1 MIHYYNYDNQRPE
14 VTPRLRSSDGF
25 TLIEVLVAMVILSV
39 GLLGT
44 AALITGI
51 IKSNQVSNR
60 ITTATVLAQDKMEE
74 IRGLG
79 YSGMP
84 TSDTT
89 TTEPYNSITNYSL
102 YKRVTFT
109 EVVNPAAGMKTVTVT
124 VYWNSDNSS
133 IELKTIFAQ

>member
-1 MIHYYNYDNQRPE
+1 MIKTDNNK
-14 VTPRLRSSDGF
+14 GF

-51 IKSNQVSNR
+51 INGNKVSNR
-60 ITTATVLAQDKMEE
+60 ISTATTCAQDKMEE
-74 IRGLG
+74 IRRLG

-109 EVVNPAAGMKTVTVT
+109 DVVNPAVGMKTVTVT
-124 VYWNSDNSS
+124 VSWDSDNSS
-133 IELKTIFAQ
+133 IELKTILAQ

>member
-1 MIHYYNYDNQRPE
+1 MNMFN
-14 VTPRLRSSDGF
+14 TSNNNGF

-51 IKSNQVSNR
+51 ISSNKLSNR
-60 ITTATVLAQDKMEE
+60 ISTATTCAQDKMEE
-74 IRGLG
+74 IRRLG

-109 EVVNPAAGMKTVTVT
+109 DVDNPAVGMKTVTVT
-124 VYWNSDNSS
+124 VFWDSDAHWV
-133 IELKTIFAQ
+133 ELITILAK

>member
-1 MIHYYNYDNQRPE
+1 MRRLHDDNN
-14 VTPRLRSSDGF
+14 GF

-51 IKSNQVSNR
+51 INGNKVSNR
-60 ITTATVLAQDKMEE
+60 ISTATTCAQDKMEE
-74 IRGLG
+74 IRRLG

-84 TSDTT
+84 ASDTT

-109 EVVNPAAGMKTVTVT
+109 DVVNPAVGMKTVTVT
-124 VYWNSDNSS
+124 VSWDSDNSS
-133 IELKTIFAQ
+133 IELKTILAQ

>member
-1 MIHYYNYDNQRPE
+1 MNFMNMFN
-14 VTPRLRSSDGF
+14 TSNNNGF

-51 IKSNQVSNR
+51 ISSNKLSNR
-60 ITTATVLAQDKMEE
+60 ISTATTCAQDKMEE
-74 IRGLG
+74 IRRLG

-84 TSDTT
+84 ASDTT
-89 TTEPYNSITNYSL
+89 TTESYNSITNYSL

-109 EVVNPAAGMKTVTVT
+109 DVDNPAAGMKTVTVF
-124 VYWNSDNSS
+124 VYWDADAHWV
-133 IELKTIFAQ
+133 ELKTILVQ

>member
-1 MIHYYNYDNQRPE
+1 MR
-14 VTPRLRSSDGF
+14 RLRDDNSGF

-51 IKSNQVSNR
+51 IKGNKLSNR
-60 ITTATVLAQDKMEE
+60 ISTATTCAQDKMEE
-74 IRGLG
+74 IRGVG

-84 TSDTT
+84 ASDTT

-109 EVVNPAAGMKTVTVT
+109 DVVNPAAGMKTVTVT
-124 VYWNSDNSS
+124 VYWDSDNSS
-133 IELKTIFAQ
+133 VELKTILVP

>member
-1 MIHYYNYDNQRPE
+1 MNMFN
-14 VTPRLRSSDGF
+14 TSNNNGF

-51 IKSNQVSNR
+51 ISSNKLSNR
-60 ITTATVLAQDKMEE
+60 ISTATTCAQDKMEE
-74 IRGLG
+74 IRRLG

-109 EVVNPAAGMKTVTVT
+109 DVVNPAVGMKTVTVT
-124 VYWNSDNSS
+124 VSWDSDNSS
-133 IELKTIFAQ
+133 IELKTILAQ